1 MIDPFRAPDFGEDE
15 FFPAD
20 GAEAAEVTDVT
31 EQSEKHRERTRPSAG
46 RRAPRRRAA

>member
-31 EQSEKHRERTRPSAG
+31 EQSEHRERTRPSAG